1 MLEGSAGVSS
11 EGGGEASSQLVDFSL
26 RRKEKDAGA
35 TSAQPGKG
43 RSGSLGSVVGGGRQG
58 ERPEIL
64 CPVGSGERREG
75 EEWERRLGHLL
86 QEKRKGMWG
95 QVEGLCRMRR
105 GDGNGCD
112 WGRVSSL
119 AKVFRE

>member
-1 MLEGSAGVSS
+1 
-11 EGGGEASSQLVDFSL
+11 
-26 RRKEKDAGA
+26 
-35 TSAQPGKG
+35 
-43 RSGSLGSVVGGGRQG
+43 
-58 ERPEIL
+58 
-64 CPVGSGERREG
+64 VGSGERREG

-95 QVEGLCRMRR
+95 QGEGLCQMRR
-105 GDGNGCD
+105 GDGNGRD